1 MDAVATFTSYE
12 LMDYS
17 EFIAYTVILSMEAL
31 ARPQLRDK
39 VVRGAEVLEILHA
52 KPELREYL
60 MSLYDCR
67 YAAFF
72 KSLGKMLI

>member
-1 MDAVATFTSYE
+1 
-12 LMDYS
+12 MDYS
-17 EFIAYTVILSMEAL
+17 DFIAYTVILGMEAL

-39 VVRGAEVLEILHA
+39 VVRGAEILEILHA

-67 YAAFF
+67 YAGFF
-72 KSLGKMLI
+72 KSLGNVS